1 MKSWGIN
8 MSNYFERLFNEEN
21 REKKKAGS
29 GVFHRA
35 SRLRKH
41 EVVRTPSENLTGY
54 EKRKI
59 TAPGIVYTTT
69 IEGVKLMEMLNRIAN
84 GEIPSREEI
93 SSLEFSSAQR
103 AAAEIRRLHNNV
115 EIVKEWKCTSQN
127 VSNFF
132 RKYQVAKAKN
142 NVLVGQAAIEH
153 WHRINESRGLTS
165 NDSDKQNLS
174 LQAMEIAL
182 NDVSNSSAPA
192 AKLPIPMINICKTFN
207 NTELRCLLERL
218 AVFLSEPESKFYVE
232 LKVTE
237 VN

>member
-1 MKSWGIN
+1 
-8 MSNYFERLFNEEN
+8 MSDFFKRLFDEDS

-29 GVFHRA
+29 GIFHRA

-41 EVVRTPSENLTGY
+41 ESVRTPSENLTGY

-59 TAPGIVYTTT
+59 TAPGVVYTTT
-69 IEGVKLMEMLNRIAN
+69 IEGVKLMEMLERISN

-93 SSLEFSSAQR
+93 STLEFSSAQR
-103 AAAEIRRLHNNV
+103 AAAEIRRLHNNI

-132 RKYQVAKAKN
+132 RKYQVAKVKN
-142 NVLVGQAAIEH
+142 NVLVGQAAERH
-153 WHRINESRGLTS
+153 WDRISESRRQTHID
-165 NDSDKQNLS
+165 NDKPNLPLKAMELALDNLS
-174 LQAMEIAL
+174 
-182 NDVSNSSAPA
+182 NNPPAPVA
-192 AKLPIPMINICKTFN
+192 ETPVPMINICKTFDN
-207 NTELRCLLERL
+207 NELKSLLERL
-218 AVFLSEPESKFYVE
+218 AIFLSEPESNFFVE